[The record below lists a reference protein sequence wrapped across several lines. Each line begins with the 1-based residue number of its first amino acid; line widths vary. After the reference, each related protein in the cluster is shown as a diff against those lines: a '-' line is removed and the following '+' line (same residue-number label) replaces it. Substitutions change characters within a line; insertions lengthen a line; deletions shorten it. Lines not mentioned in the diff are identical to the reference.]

1 MNNSESIEIPHEKI
15 AEFCR
20 RHHIRKLSL
29 FGSALRGEQRPDS
42 DIDFLVEFDPNHM
55 PGLINLAGMRILG
68 RKADLRT
75 SRDLSRYI
83 RREIIDSA
91 RVQYAEG

>member
-29 FGSALRGEQRPDS
+29 FGSALRGEQRPDR